1 MQTATTG
8 SFIVRKDELL
18 VAFLELELVRRYAVK

>member
-1 MQTATTG
+1 MQTATTE

-18 VAFLELELVRRYAVK
+18 VAFLELEPVRRDALK

>member
-1 MQTATTG
+1 MQTATIG

-18 VAFLELELVRRYAVK
+18 IAFLELEPVRRCAVK